1 MAFVLAVEAWQC
13 ERSVSNRGRD
23 AIDSRLWAQEGQM
36 RAGRGAGL
44 VGAIGTIAVVV
55 VDSERWYT
63 DGRVADARECLGVFV
78 VFGDCR
84 VWSAVVSR

>member
-1 MAFVLAVEAWQC
+1 VC
-13 ERSVSNRGRD
+13 
-23 AIDSRLWAQEGQM
+23 
-36 RAGRGAGL
+36 AGRSSRL
-44 VGAIGTIAVVV
+44 VGAVRAIAVVV
-55 VDSERWYT
+55 VDSEGRYA